1 MVVKKQFIAEET
13 LKGRE
18 ERCGSWVFVLFCFLF
33 FPLAVLFIT

>member
-18 ERCGSWVFVLFCFLF
+18 ERCVSWVFVLF
-33 FPLAVLFIT
+33 FPLDVLFIT